1 MANQVTGFTRIYKA
15 AGYSWKGLKAAW
27 QNEAAF
33 RQEASIAIPL
43 ILLSFWFDVSPV
55 ERILLVGSVVLVC
68 VTELLNSAVECAIDR
83 IGSEFHVLSGRAK
96 DIGSAAVLLTI
107 ILAFFVWVSIFWPR
121 WF

>member
-1 MANQVTGFTRIYKA
+1 MANQVTGFTRIYNA

-33 RQEASIAIPL
+33 RQEASAAIPL
-43 ILLSFWFDVSPV
+43 IFLSFWFDVSSI
-55 ERILLVGSVVLVC
+55 ERILLIGSVVLVC
-68 VTELLNSAVECAIDR
+68 VVELLNSAVECAIDR
-83 IGSEFHVLSGRAK
+83 IGPEFHVLSGRAK

-107 ILAFFVWVSIFWPR
+107 ILAIFVWVSIFWPR

>member
-1 MANQVTGFTRIYKA
+1 MANQVTRFTRIYKE

-33 RQEASIAIPL
+33 RQEASAAIPL
-43 ILLSFWFDVSPV
+43 ILLSFWFDVSSI
-55 ERILLVGSVVLVC
+55 ERILLIGSVVLVC
-68 VTELLNSAVECAIDR
+68 VVELLNSAVECAIDR
-83 IGSEFHVLSGRAK
+83 IGPEFHVLSGRAK

-107 ILAFFVWVSIFWPR
+107 ILAIFVWVSIFWPR

>member
-15 AGYSWKGLKAAW
+15 AEYSWKGLKAAW

-33 RQEASIAIPL
+33 RQEASAAIPL
-43 ILLSFWFDVSPV
+43 ILLSFWLDVSSI
-55 ERILLVGSVVLVC
+55 ERILLIGSVVLVC
-68 VTELLNSAVECAIDR
+68 VVELLNSAVECAIDR
-83 IGSEFHVLSGRAK
+83 IGPEFHVLSGRAK

-107 ILAFFVWVSIFWPR
+107 ILAIFVWVSIFWPR

>member
-33 RQEASIAIPL
+33 RQEASAAIPL
-43 ILLSFWFDVSPV
+43 ILLSFWFDVSSI
-55 ERILLVGSVVLVC
+55 ERILLIGSVVLVC
-68 VTELLNSAVECAIDR
+68 VVELLNSAVECAIDL
-83 IGSEFHVLSGRAK
+83 IGPEFHVLSGRAK

-107 ILAFFVWVSIFWPR
+107 ILAIFVWVSIFWPR